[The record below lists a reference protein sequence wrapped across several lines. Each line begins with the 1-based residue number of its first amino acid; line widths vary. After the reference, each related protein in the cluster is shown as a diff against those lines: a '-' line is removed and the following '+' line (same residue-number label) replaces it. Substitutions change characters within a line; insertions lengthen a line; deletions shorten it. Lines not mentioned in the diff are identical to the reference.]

1 MLNVEQLLDQNE
13 KSIHRKF
20 SVKTLF
26 LKCLQYSQKNTYEIY
41 INANFEEYLLM
52 AASEP
57 ALWDNC
63 FELRFWIAFK
73 TILTR

>member
-1 MLNVEQLLDQNE
+1 MFAIFTE
-13 KSIHRKF
+13 KHMFENYIHA
-20 SVKTLF
+20 
-26 LKCLQYSQKNTYEIY
+26 Y
-41 INANFEEYLLM
+41 FEEYLLM

-63 FELRFWIAFK
+63 LELRFWIAFK